1 MNNVEPHAAPA
12 PGSASQSEMTDQT
25 PGALLRAAR
34 EARGL
39 ALNQA
44 ARRLRTKSAVLQALE
59 NNQFKALGAPVF
71 VRMYLVRYAELL
83 GLPEHEVLGR
93 YKQLGIDQPP
103 PLRLSH
109 STQSRARAGDLRW
122 LSYPA
127 GFALVAWLGW
137 TITQQQPDWTEG
149 NDTGS
154 SGRELARMET
164 PRADAPRTD
173 APAAESSVAESSVA
187 ATETALP
194 SDPLS
199 PDTVPATPAS
209 LTDPDA
215 RADET
220 VALAALESGTETA
233 ASVAG
238 TLSDAAR
245 GDEAIVAAADSSGE
259 RMPQPIG
266 SALAGELDSDEL
278 PPGSDQVRLV
288 LEFQGECWVEIEDSS
303 GRRLVYGLLN
313 ADESRSL
320 TGETPFSI
328 KLGNARAVQRIS
340 LNGEAIDPS
349 LYLPERGSVS
359 RFTLTTPP
367 RG

>member
-39 ALNQA
+39 ALDQA

-59 NNQFKALGAPVF
+59 NDQFKALGAPVF

-137 TITQQQPDWTEG
+137 TITQQQPDWTQS
-149 NDTGS
+149 NDAGS
-154 SGRELARMET
+154 SGRELARME
-164 PRADAPRTD
+164 APGAGAPAAGAPGVD
-173 APAAESSVAESSVA
+173 APAAGAPVA

-199 PDTVPATPAS
+199 PDMAPATPAS
-209 LTDPDA
+209 LTDPGE

-220 VALAALESGTETA
+220 VALAALESGAETA
-233 ASVAG
+233 ASVAE
-238 TLSDAAR
+238 TPSDDAR
-245 GDEAIVAAADSSGE
+245 GDESVVAAADSSGE

-278 PPGSDQVRLV
+278 PPESDQARLV

-303 GRRLVYGLLN
+303 GQRLVYGLLN

-320 TGETPFSI
+320 TGAAPFSI
-328 KLGNARAVQRIS
+328 KLGNAQAVQRIS

-349 LYLPERGSVS
+349 LYLPARGSIS